1 MQRHDGV
8 FCEAEQEQRKDD
20 REQRG
25 VCAHLTG
32 RQDASRPEVERAC
45 HVVDEDDRGK
55 EQQLGCAQQIDD
67 VLAGA
72 GSRFGRLFV
81 RNE

>member
-25 VCAHLTG
+25 VRAHLAG
-32 RQDASRPEVERAC
+32 RQDSSGPEVERAC
-45 HVVDEDDRGK
+45 HVVGQNDRGK
-55 EQQLGCAQQIDD
+55 EQQLGGPQQIND
-67 VLAGA
+67 VFAGA
-72 GSRFGRLFV
+72 SPGFGRLFV
-81 RNE
+81 RDK